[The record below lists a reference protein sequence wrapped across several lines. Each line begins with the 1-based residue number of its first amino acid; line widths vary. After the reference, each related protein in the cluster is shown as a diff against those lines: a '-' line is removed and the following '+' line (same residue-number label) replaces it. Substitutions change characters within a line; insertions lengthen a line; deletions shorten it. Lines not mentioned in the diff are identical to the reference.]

1 MNEQQ
6 REAFASQ
13 HDMSNLLVR
22 NYSSQSDNPFPN
34 LTKNRTNNLLPIN
47 IGKLDDAIVSSD
59 NHNNAEMAIL
69 SARQVL
75 PSPVH
80 EEDSQKERDVSSKSI
95 KE

>member
-1 MNEQQ
+1 
-6 REAFASQ
+6 
-13 HDMSNLLVR
+13 MSNLIVR
-22 NYSSQSDNPFPN
+22 NYSEQSDNPFPN
-34 LTKNRTNNLLPIN
+34 LTKNRSNNNMLPIN

-59 NHNNAEMAIL
+59 KRNNAEMAIL

-95 KE
+95 RE